1 EGTYEESLTYLIEA
15 CNRSHNDDGDWRK
28 TCFVMLADTLMK
40 LNRYEDSL
48 AIIKDA
54 EEVWSYIPDFPML
67 KAIIYFH
74 QSLFDDTKDI
84 CYQVVDA
91 MHMYISPI
99 HIPSCKDAIPYEL
112 LGDIYMREQ
121 DYQNAITHY
130 IHALGYAYAYS
141 LIWKIVSLLLK
152 FHTEKEVFVFI
163 KNNNII
169 RVDNACI
176 VLIQQLQEKGF
187 FELANSLVELLVN
200 KDQRILNSIKVK
212 ESILSIPEEITQYTT
227 LFTKDELY
235 TAIEDGFVNISD
247 LCILYFD

>member
-1 EGTYEESLTYLIEA
+1 KNNGGISYGRALHEQLMEDNDVMIPGELDLQIYHYGYLHHIVTEKGKVERNRRILQNGEQIDKESGYYFYNEAQQFRMEGNYEESLTYLIEA

-74 QSLFDDTKDI
+74 QSRFDDTKDI

-91 MHMYISPI
+91 MHMYTAPI
-99 HIPSCKDAIPYEL
+99 LIPSCKDAIPYEL

-130 IHALGYAYAYS
+130 IHALGY
-141 LIWKIVSLLLK
+141 
-152 FHTEKEVFVFI
+152 
-163 KNNNII
+163 
-169 RVDNACI
+169 
-176 VLIQQLQEKGF
+176 
-187 FELANSLVELLVN
+187 
-200 KDQRILNSIKVK
+200 
-212 ESILSIPEEITQYTT
+212 
-227 LFTKDELY
+227 
-235 TAIEDGFVNISD
+235 
-247 LCILYFD
+247 